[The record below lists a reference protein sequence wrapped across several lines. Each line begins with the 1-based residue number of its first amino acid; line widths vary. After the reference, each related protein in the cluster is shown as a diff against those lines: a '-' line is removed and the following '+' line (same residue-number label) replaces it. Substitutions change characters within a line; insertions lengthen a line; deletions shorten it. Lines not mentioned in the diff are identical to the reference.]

1 MRQVPPSGGAEAVHG
16 DSAAIE
22 ADEAV
27 PADGFELPRQ
37 ALAYGIVDHLF
48 HASAICSSSSFTG
61 QGDFAHL
68 LAFSGQLLGCLD
80 LQVELC
86 PGAEWDQLSGS
97 IAVFD
102 HVAAK
107 GHFVDGGVG
116 LVTMPGRPRQRA
128 LGPLRSWL
136 VTL

>member
-1 MRQVPPSGGAEAVHG
+1 MHG

-27 PADGFELPRQ
+27 PADGFRGFPARRLRT
-37 ALAYGIVDHLF
+37 ALWITSSLQVPL
-48 HASAICSSSSFTG
+48 CSSSSFT
-61 QGDFAHL
+61 QGKETTHL

-136 VTL
+136 VSL